1 MSFWN
6 DALDALADLGNINE
20 IHDVRY
26 LCRAAEQAAYNLQWT
41 SEFGTDEEVASC
53 REALFRA
60 EAAAW
65 RAAFWFTP
73 PSLPPRD
80 IPVEN
85 LSRLRSAPVDRLRP
99 LRAVTG
105 ELIVKQGDSN
115 TNTFSLRGTGE
126 EFKLQSGVVN
136 SILATAP
143 APVGAIKWYEGTSST
158 GLIYSWVAPV
168 TAEAITLLRLE
179 AQHRKGIPP
188 YDLDPFVPMHPVV
201 RTAWEEKHTTWTP
214 PNS

>member
-6 DALDALADLGNINE
+6 DAAADLTDLGNLNSIS
-20 IHDVRY
+20 DVRY
-26 LCRAAEQAAYNLQWT
+26 LCLAAGQAAYNLQWT
-41 SEFGTDEEVASC
+41 QEFAPNEEVASC

-65 RAAFWFTP
+65 EAAFAFTP
-73 PSLPPRD
+73 PRLPPQD

-85 LSRLRSAPVDRLRP
+85 ISRLRSAPVDRLRP

-105 ELIVKQGDSN
+105 EVIMKQGDSN
-115 TNTFSLRGTGE
+115 ANTFSLRGTGE

-168 TAEAITLLRLE
+168 TAEAIILLRLE
-179 AQHRKGIPP
+179 AQYRKGIPP
-188 YDLDPFVPMHPVV
+188 YDLDPFVPMHPTV
-201 RTAWEEKHTTWTP
+201 RAAWEEKHTTWTP
-214 PNS
+214 PNL